1 MIPAVFKV
9 GYEQLVPRSVVVER
23 TTKAELFCGAVPVA
37 SVVCVSETH
46 TLNCFFT
53 AKVHDKT
60 LLFTFL
66 FLLSE
71 PIVCIVWAGWIAGWV
86 ATSRPMVCVEGKKV
100 ACQENLAPRAAA
112 CFRSPWA

>member
-1 MIPAVFKV
+1 MIPFFKV
-9 GYEQLVPRSVVVER
+9 TYEQLVPRSVVVER
-23 TTKAELFCGAVPVA
+23 AKKAELFCGAVPVA
-37 SVVCVSETH
+37 PVVCVSETQ
-46 TLNCFFT
+46 TLNCFYT
-53 AKVHDKT
+53 AKVQDKT

-71 PIVCIVWAGWIAGWV
+71 PIVCIVLDGWIARSI
-86 ATSRPMVCVEGKKV
+86 SRPMVCAEGKKV

>member
-1 MIPAVFKV
+1 MPAVLKV
-9 GYEQLVPRSVVVER
+9 GYKQLVPSSVVAER
-23 TTKAELFCGAVPVA
+23 TKKAEFFCGAVPVA
-37 SVVCVSETH
+37 PVVCVSESH
-46 TLNCFFT
+46 TLNCFYT
-53 AKVHDKT
+53 AKVHAET
-60 LLFTFL
+60 LLFAFL
-66 FLLSE
+66 FLFSE